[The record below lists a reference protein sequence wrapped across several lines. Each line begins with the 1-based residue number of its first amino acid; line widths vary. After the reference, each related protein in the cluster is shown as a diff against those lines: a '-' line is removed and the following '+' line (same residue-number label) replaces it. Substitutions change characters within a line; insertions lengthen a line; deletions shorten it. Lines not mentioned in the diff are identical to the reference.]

1 MATSS
6 KSTREC
12 TRLPKCSILLSNVL
26 GISLTPSALDVA
38 DQNVTTN
45 DPNKPQQ
52 YTGKDLFDSFIEE
65 NRSTLHT
72 RLNESLSEIRFA
84 GWIQPFTLLVKA
96 PLEDLEVIKEAWR
109 RRFLRSP
116 NQFNI
121 REIGEYLSQ
130 CGLESR

>member
-12 TRLPKCSILLSNVL
+12 TRTPKCSILLSNVL
-26 GISLTPSALDVA
+26 GISLTSSSLDVT

-52 YTGKDLFDSFIEE
+52 YTGKGLFDSFLEE

-84 GWIQPFTLLVKA
+84 GWIQPSTLLVKG

-116 NQFNI
+116 SQFNI
-121 REIGEYLSQ
+121 REIGEYFS
-130 CGLESR
+130 